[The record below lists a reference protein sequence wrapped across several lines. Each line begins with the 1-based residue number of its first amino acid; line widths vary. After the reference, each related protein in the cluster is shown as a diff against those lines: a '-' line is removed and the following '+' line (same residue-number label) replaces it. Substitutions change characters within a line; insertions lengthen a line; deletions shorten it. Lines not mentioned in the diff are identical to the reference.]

1 MNYHSGYM
9 SISTL
14 NVKKLNVENTNHGIL
29 NIKLDT
35 CMYIP
40 EYIRELSFP
49 DTVYQYQIWVI
60 LQILMRKCYMNFQVL
75 TFVQMLT
82 SKESIDGC

>member
-1 MNYHSGYM
+1 
-9 SISTL
+9 
-14 NVKKLNVENTNHGIL
+14 
-29 NIKLDT
+29 
-35 CMYIP
+35 MYIP